1 MAYNEKLFPG
11 SLRIAALIALL
22 AGGAGSV
29 VLVLRAGQ
37 RTPAFLLAIMV
48 VWVLAPR
55 SSDNAKTGRRVFI
68 APGVLGA
75 TLNENARR

>member
-48 VWVLAPR
+48 VWVLAPLAACRGRPRYSPDGPFR
-55 SSDNAKTGRRVFI
+55 SDGRCPSCRS
-68 APGVLGA
+68 G
-75 TLNENARR
+75 